1 MIVFLDKNVLQ
12 MLIVAVLT
20 NCKRTGIGKRQNV
33 VVVVFFFFSLKKNY
47 YVLKNLIFF
56 GSNQKKKKNYQK
68 NMEYQTDK
76 VMRSEG

>member
-1 MIVFLDKNVLQ
+1 MIVFLDKNVPQ

-56 GSNQKKKKNYQK
+56 GSNQKKKKKLPKKYGIPNRQS
-68 NMEYQTDK
+68 NE
-76 VMRSEG
+76 E